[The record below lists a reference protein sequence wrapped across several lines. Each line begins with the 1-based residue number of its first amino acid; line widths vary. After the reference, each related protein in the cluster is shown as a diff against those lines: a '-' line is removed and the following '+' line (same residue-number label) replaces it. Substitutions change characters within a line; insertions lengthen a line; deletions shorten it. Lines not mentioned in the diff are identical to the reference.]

1 MPEPAKYPVKNP
13 APTEEERKPPKETD
27 DEKLPE
33 NSKANLD
40 KKLDHA
46 IEESFPTSDPVSVK
60 ITK

>member
-1 MPEPAKYPVKNP
+1 MSDTNQKPV
-13 APTEEERKPPKETD
+13 PTEEERKPPKATD

-33 NSKANLD
+33 NSKKNLD
-40 KKLDHA
+40 EKLDHA